1 MSNVIIC
8 VLAMIVGTY
17 TFIKHLNA
25 FNSRKTSA
33 VDAWLVAVG
42 VMGWSLVLYG
52 NINNNPN
59 GEMVGYVMWFIY
71 WVGDNLKI
79 QHHCIKYRRK
89 FKKVKS

>member
-1 MSNVIIC
+1 
-8 VLAMIVGTY
+8 MIVGVY

-25 FNSRKTSA
+25 FNRNKTSA
-33 VDAWLVAVG
+33 VDAWLVMVG

-52 NINNNPN
+52 NI
-59 GEMVGYVMWFIY
+59 GDSQTSELGGYLLFLIY